1 MVQDNDLRRY
11 LCATLPFFMSEMMSA
26 SPGFLL
32 EGAVKREE
40 NNQTC
45 LMAKPQ
51 SFYVGNTADYLTL
64 SHS

>member
-1 MVQDNDLRRY
+1 MVEDNDVRRY

-40 NNQTC
+40 NNQTLFNITTSLIFC
-45 LMAKPQ
+45 RQ
-51 SFYVGNTADYLTL
+51 
-64 SHS
+64 HC